1 MRVKIISPEK
11 TLYESEGTLLQL
23 PGIDG
28 SFELL
33 VNHAPI
39 ISVLKKGVIRLV
51 DKENKELKFEINSG
65 IVECI
70 NNNIKILVQ

>member
-1 MRVKIISPEK
+1 MKVNIISPEK
-11 TLYESEGTLLQL
+11 TLYESEATLLQL

-65 IVECI
+65 IVECF